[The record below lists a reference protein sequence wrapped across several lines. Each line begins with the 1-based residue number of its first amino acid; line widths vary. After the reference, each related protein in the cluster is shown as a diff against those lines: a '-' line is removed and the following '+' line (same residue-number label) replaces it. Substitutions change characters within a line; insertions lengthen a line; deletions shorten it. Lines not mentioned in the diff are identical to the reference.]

1 MIVLIV
7 IATKLLFPF
16 DDLKR
21 YPTTNKEPAAQT
33 MDWPLWARAQKH
45 YDHDPRFVNKIGKGT
60 ALQVTDKD
68 VMDMTSTQLDN
79 YMDWYESSWLD
90 TSRAPDRLAE
100 LFPISRAEPD
110 IQPAPIAASESS
122 AAPEPGSINSKLD
135 ILLQTVMQDMRA
147 RRVIPEEDEGAKRP
161 GQWYRR
167 YRWESQLSDSA
178 RAFYELAA
186 KLAAVPLKTLVRSV
200 SLVEHR
206 IAKLQEDQE
215 RREYYKREGIEFDE
229 SVDEDEVPQYESDES
244 ADPINKLDEQLYA
257 MDVDEEF

>member
-45 YDHDPRFVNKIGKGT
+45 YEHDARFSNKIGKET

-79 YMDWYESSWLD
+79 YMDWYETSWLD
-90 TSRAPDRLAE
+90 TSKAPDRIAE
-100 LFPISRAEPD
+100 LFPISRAEPE
-110 IQPAPIAASESS
+110 IPPVPTAVSESPT
-122 AAPEPGSINSKLD
+122 APETGALNSKFS

-147 RRVIPEEDEGAKRP
+147 RRVIPEDEAARRP

-167 YRWESQLSDSA
+167 YRWETQLSDSA
-178 RAFYELAA
+178 RAFYEVAA

-215 RREYYKREGIEFDE
+215 RREYYTQEGIEFDE
-229 SVDEDEVPQYESDES
+229 SGDEDGAPHYASDES
-244 ADPINKLDEQLYA
+244 ADPIDKLDERLYA